1 MLAKI
6 IMVGNLVFYKSLA
19 AKPTVMRRNDRD
31 APKTKPS
38 ALNEQKETRYE
49 TH

>member
-19 AKPTVMRRNDRD
+19 AKLAVD

-38 ALNEQKETRYE
+38 ARNEQKETRYE